1 MNIVLLDRK
10 TLGDDLDL
18 TALLRFGELTTYET
32 TKPQELLA
40 RISEAEII
48 ITNKVVIDK
57 ETMEKTPSL
66 KLICIAATGMNN
78 VDLETAKSLNIK
90 VMNVTNYARNSVVQ
104 HTFALALPLLER
116 LHYYNTR
123 VKDGTWSNSKL
134 FTDISKPFFEISGK
148 TWGIVGLGHLGKAV
162 AEMAEAF
169 GAKVHYYS
177 TSGKNKINDYH
188 HSELNELLAECEIIS
203 IHAPLNEAT
212 YNLINQDNLPLIKDG
227 AVLINVGRGGII
239 NEEAL
244 AMELEKREIYVG
256 LDFLEQEPIDKGNYL
271 LHISHPERLIITPH
285 IAWTSIEAR
294 KKLLAGIVKN
304 IETFIED

>member
-10 TLGDDLDL
+10 TLGEDLDL
-18 TALLRFGELTTYET
+18 TALLEFGELTTYET
-32 TKPQELLA
+32 TEPQEVLTH
-40 RISEAEII
+40 IGEAEIVI
-48 ITNKVVIDK
+48 SNKVVITK
-57 ETMEKTPSL
+57 ESMENAPYL

-78 VDLETAKSLNIK
+78 VDLKAAKALNIK
-90 VMNVTNYARNSVVQ
+90 VMNVTDYARNSVVQ

-134 FTDISKPFFEISGK
+134 FTDISKPFCEISGK
-148 TWGIVGLGHLGKAV
+148 TWGIIGLGHLGKAV

-188 HSELNELLAECEIIS
+188 HSELNDLLSECEIVS
-203 IHAPLNEAT
+203 IHAPLNDDT
-212 YNLINQDNLPLIKDG
+212 YNLLNADNLCHLKDG

-256 LDFLEQEPIDKGNYL
+256 LDVLEQEPIDKGNYL

-285 IAWTSIEAR
+285 IAWTSVEAR

-304 IETFIED
+304 IKTFIED